1 MLRSGLLII
10 HPLPN
15 VAGSAADR
23 STFLLLNGVVGDG
36 PRAHSTSTSRRA
48 GRDNYRFF
56 TKKKRTS
63 NQEGGPR
70 VLRSGLLIIHPLPNV
85 AGSAADRSTFFLL
98 NGVVGD
104 GPRAH
109 SNSTSRRA
117 GRDNYRFFTKKKR
130 TSNQEGGP
138 RVLRSGLLII
148 HLLPNVAGS
157 AADRSTF
164 FLLNGVVGDG
174 PRAHSN
180 STSRR
185 AGRDDHRFFKK
196 KSGLRIK
203 KADLGCLGAGF

>member
-1 MLRSGLLII
+1 MLRGGLLII

-15 VAGSAADR
+15 VAGSAADI
-23 STFLLLNGVVGDG
+23 
-36 PRAHSTSTSRRA
+36 
-48 GRDNYRFF
+48 
-56 TKKKRTS
+56 S
-63 NQEGGPR
+63 N
-70 VLRSGLLIIHPLPNV
+70 
-85 AGSAADRSTFFLL
+85 FFLL

-138 RVLRSGLLII
+138 RVPRSRLLII
-148 HLLPNVAGS
+148 HPLPNVAGS

-164 FLLNGVVGDG
+164 LLLNGVVGDG
-174 PRAHSN
+174 PHADSTSN
-180 STSRR
+180 SRR

-196 KSGLRIK
+196 KADFESRRRTSG
-203 KADLGCLGAGF
+203 A